1 MKKKNFPEDN
11 INVMKSQERNS
22 KHKKFIQ
29 FENENYNKSED
40 KSPFKNKNEFNNAY
54 SPQIKT
60 SHINFEEDCFNPFF
74 YFTEARRNNI
84 NLTEGLDY
92 NTPNIS
98 YINLIDNQRKSFGNN
113 SNL

>member
-1 MKKKNFPEDN
+1 
-11 INVMKSQERNS
+11 MKSQERNS

-40 KSPFKNKNEFNNAY
+40 NSPFKNINELNNVY

-60 SHINFEEDCFNPFF
+60 SHINFGEDCFNPLF
-74 YFTEARRNNI
+74 YLTEARRRNI
-84 NLTEGLDY
+84 ILTEGINN

-98 YINLIDNQRKSFGNN
+98 YINLNQRKSYDNFTK
-113 SNL
+113 L

>member
-1 MKKKNFPEDN
+1 
-11 INVMKSQERNS
+11 MKSQERNS

-40 KSPFKNKNEFNNAY
+40 NSSFKNINELNNVY

-60 SHINFEEDCFNPFF
+60 SHINFGEDCFNPLF
-74 YFTEARRNNI
+74 YLTEARRRNI
-84 NLTEGLDY
+84 ILTEGINN

-98 YINLIDNQRKSFGNN
+98 YINLNQRKSYDNIN
-113 SNL
+113 QIINDNATNI